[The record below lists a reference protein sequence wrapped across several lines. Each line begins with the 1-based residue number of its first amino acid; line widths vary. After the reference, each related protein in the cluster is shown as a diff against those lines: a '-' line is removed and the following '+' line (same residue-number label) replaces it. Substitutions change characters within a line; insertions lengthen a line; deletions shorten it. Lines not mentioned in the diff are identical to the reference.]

1 MKGTSRNSLTK
12 NCLGAYGPWAASL
25 LGTKPGRLSLRNG
38 TFRDVDAWRAQARQ
52 RVRECIASPAI
63 ARTPKARV
71 EARGIYDGVRWER
84 LSWQLPWGPRTEAVL
99 LRPATAD
106 PRERLPGIL
115 GLHDHG
121 GVKFYGWR
129 KIARIDDK
137 IHPLLQRH
145 HERSYAGLA
154 WANQA
159 AKRGYAVLVHDTF
172 PFASRRVR
180 VADVTPAIVGHG
192 IDPSGAGSNTDIAA
206 YNQWASAHESIVAK
220 SLICAG
226 TTWAGVYVAEDQ
238 AALSV
243 LCGRSDVDATR
254 IACGGL
260 SGGGMRSTY
269 LAGLDDRIRCSFTVG
284 FSTTWR
290 DFLLHKSWTHTWM
303 AYAPLLPADLDFPEI
318 LALRA
323 PLPALVQNTNQ
334 DQLYTLPEMKRAAA
348 MMREVYRRA
357 KAPQAVKVSFHPGP
371 HVFNAPMQA
380 EAFAWVD
387 QWLGS
392 FSRTKR

>member
-1 MKGTSRNSLTK
+1 MRK
-12 NCLGAYGPWAASL
+12 NCLGIYGPWAANL
-25 LGTKPGRLSLRNG
+25 LGDKPGKLSLRNG
-38 TFRDVDAWRAQARQ
+38 TFRDVNRWRSQARQ
-52 RVRECIASPAI
+52 RVRECLAAPTVG
-63 ARTPKARV
+63 RTPKARV
-71 EARGIYDGVRWER
+71 DGRGVFDGVRWER

-99 LRPATAD
+99 LRPADAD

-121 GVKFYGWR
+121 GNKYYGWQ
-129 KIARIDDK
+129 KIARVEAK
-137 IHPLLQRH
+137 IHPLLERH
-145 HERSYAGLA
+145 HERSYSGTP

-172 PFASRRVR
+172 PFASRRIR
-180 VADVTPAIVGHG
+180 VADVTPDIAGQGV
-192 IDPSGAGSNTDIAA
+192 DPQSAGSAKDIQA
-206 YNQWASAHESIVAK
+206 YNAWAATHESTVAK
-220 SLICAG
+220 SLLCAG
-226 TTWAGVYVAEDQ
+226 TTWAGVYVAEDE

-243 LCGRSDVDATR
+243 LCGRADVDETR

-269 LAGLDDRIRCSFTVG
+269 LAGLDDRIHCSFTVG

-323 PLPALVQNTNQ
+323 PLPALVLNTNQ
-334 DQLYTLPEMKRAAA
+334 DQLYTLAEMKRAGAI
-348 MMREVYRRA
+348 MREVYRRA
-357 KAPQAVKVSFHPGP
+357 KAPEAVKVSFHPGP
-371 HVFNAPMQA
+371 HEFNTAMQV
-380 EAFAWVD
+380 EAFAWVER
-387 QWLGS
+387 WLGRV
-392 FSRTKR
+392 SRAAL